1 MEVILLQDIKGIGKK
16 GESKTVADGYAKN
29 FLIPKKLVIIKTKES
44 LEQLKRENALE
55 EKKQEALK
63 EEALKAKD
71 ELDKIVVEFKL
82 KAHADGTPTGSIS
95 TKEVEKELKDKFNI
109 TIDKR
114 KFVEK
119 YPINAF
125 GYTNLKIELYK
136 GVIGTIRVHLTEEK

>member
-44 LEQLKRENALE
+44 LEQLKRENAIE

-63 EEALKAKD
+63 EEALKSKD